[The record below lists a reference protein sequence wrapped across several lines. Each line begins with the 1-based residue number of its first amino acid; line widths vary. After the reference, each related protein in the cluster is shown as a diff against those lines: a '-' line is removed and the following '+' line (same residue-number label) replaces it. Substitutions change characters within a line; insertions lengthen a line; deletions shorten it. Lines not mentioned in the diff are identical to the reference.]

1 MSQIK
6 HSISAH
12 CVFPLCENLWFP
24 QPLMEKCQKK
34 LLDSLVNMPVPRWRH
49 HHAHS
54 LPCSI
59 GLPSISTQNEMG
71 MVMVNWEPATQFQW
85 EGLKLTVKSC
95 IILFAHWGMQWSHQG
110 HGECHPSSGKKNW
123 SSYILGD
130 REGASV
136 VYLSTKE
143 RWTIVDGVPFCRP
156 PFSWCP
162 PTPPPDM
169 DIVSS

>member
-24 QPLMEKCQKK
+24 QTLMEKCQKK
-34 LLDSLVNMPVPRWRH
+34 FLDSLVNMPAPRWRH

-59 GLPSISTQNEMG
+59 GLPSVSTQNEMG

-95 IILFAHWGMQWSHQG
+95 IILFAHWGMQWFHQG
-110 HGECHPSSGKKNW
+110 HRECHPSSGKKIEAVISW
-123 SSYILGD
+123 ETGKEPVLFISAQRRGEQLLMELGQPSH
-130 REGASV
+130 GA
-136 VYLSTKE
+136 
-143 RWTIVDGVPFCRP
+143 RP
-156 PFSWCP
+156 HHLLIW
-162 PTPPPDM
+162 
-169 DIVSS
+169 I